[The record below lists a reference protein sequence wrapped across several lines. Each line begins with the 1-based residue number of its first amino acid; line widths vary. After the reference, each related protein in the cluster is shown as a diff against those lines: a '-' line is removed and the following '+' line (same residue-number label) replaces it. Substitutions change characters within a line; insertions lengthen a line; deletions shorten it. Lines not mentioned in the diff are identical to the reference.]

1 MDTFDLIV
9 IGAGPGG
16 YVCAFRAA
24 QLGLKV
30 ALVEKRATL
39 GGTCL
44 NVGCI
49 PSKALLHS
57 SEHVTWAK
65 QHARDHGIKLGSVE
79 VDLAAFMKRKDD
91 VVNKLVGG
99 VGQLAKA
106 RKITVITGAAEFTGP
121 KTIRVT
127 SSDPKTQNPESQT
140 PNSKPQTAAE
150 LTATNI
156 VIATGSAPVEL
167 PFMKFDG
174 KVIVSS
180 DDAIAFDAVPKK
192 LVVVGGGAI
201 GLELGSVW
209 SRLGSDVTVV
219 EFLPKIVATY
229 DDDIV
234 RNFTRI
240 LQKQGLKIETST
252 KVTGLQLKTQ
262 NPKLETAAVLTAEK
276 DSKPI
281 EFPADKVLLSVGRR
295 PFTDRLALD
304 KAGVQLDDKKRVKVD
319 DHLRTNVAGIW
330 AIGDVVAGPML
341 AHKAEEDG
349 VAVAEWIAGKH
360 GHVNWDLVPAIV
372 YTSPEVASVGL
383 GEDAAKAKG
392 LAVNVGKFNFAANG
406 RAIAADATDGYVK
419 IIADAKTDKILGA
432 QILGH
437 NAGELISEI
446 VTHMEYGGSAE
457 DLARTIHAHPTMSEA
472 VKEAGLAV
480 SKSAIHAL

>member
-1 MDTFDLIV
+1 MDSFDLIV

-30 ALVEKRATL
+30 ALVEKRPTL

-57 SEHVTWAK
+57 SEHLAWAK
-65 QHARDHGIKLGSVE
+65 HHAAEHGIKLGSVE
-79 VDLAAFMKRKDD
+79 FDLAAFLKRKDD
-91 VVNKLVGG
+91 VVTKLVGG
-99 VGQLAKA
+99 VSQLAKA
-106 RKITVITGAAEFTGP
+106 RKITVVTGAASFVSANQ
-121 KTIRVT
+121 ISV
-127 SSDPKTQNPESQT
+127 
-140 PNSKPQTAAE
+140 AASASE
-150 LTATNI
+150 PTRLTAKHI

-174 KVIVSS
+174 QTVVSS
-180 DDAIAFDAVPKK
+180 DHAIAFDSIPKK

-209 SRLGSDVTVV
+209 ARLGSDVTVV
-219 EFLPKIVATY
+219 EFLPKIAASY

-234 RNFTRI
+234 RNFTRL
-240 LQKQGLKIETST
+240 LQKQGLKIEVGA
-252 KVTGLQLKTQ
+252 KVTGFV
-262 NPKLETAAVLTAEK
+262 TAAAAGGPASAGSPAFGVLTAERGAEK
-276 DSKPI
+276 LS
-281 EFPADKVLLSVGRR
+281 FPADKVLVSVGRR
-295 PFTDRLALD
+295 PFTDGLGLE
-304 KAGVQLDDKKRVKVD
+304 KIGVQLDDKKRIKVD
-319 DHLRTNVAGIW
+319 AHLRTNAPGVW

-349 VAVAEWIAGKH
+349 VAVAEWIAGKA
-360 GHVNWDLVPAIV
+360 GHVNWDLVPAII
-372 YTSPEVASVGL
+372 YTNPEVASVGL
-383 GEDAAKAKG
+383 GEDAAKAAG
-392 LAVNVGKFNFAANG
+392 RAVNVGKFNFAANG
-406 RAIAADATDGYVK
+406 RAIAAGATDGYVK

-437 NAGELISEI
+437 NAGELISEV

-472 VKEAGLAV
+472 VKEAALAV

>member
-1 MDTFDLIV
+1 MDSSFDLIV

-57 SEHVTWAK
+57 SEHLVWAK
-65 QHARDHGIKLGSVE
+65 QHAAEHGIKLGSVE
-79 VDLAAFMKRKDD
+79 LDLAAFLKRKDD
-91 VVNKLVGG
+91 VVTKLVGG

-106 RKITVITGAAEFTGP
+106 RKITVVTGAASFVSANTVAVGDQ
-121 KTIRVT
+121 K
-127 SSDPKTQNPESQT
+127 
-140 PNSKPQTAAE
+140 
-150 LTATNI
+150 LTAKNT

-174 KVIVSS
+174 KTVVSS
-180 DDAIAFDAVPKK
+180 DHAIAFDSIPKK

-219 EFLPKIVATY
+219 EFLPKIIATY

-240 LQKQGLKIETST
+240 LQKQGLKIEVGA
-252 KVTGLQLKTQ
+252 KVTGFT
-262 NPKLETAAVLTAEK
+262 NGVLTAERDGK
-276 DSKPI
+276 KL
-281 EFPADKVLLSVGRR
+281 EFPADKVLVSVGRR
-295 PFTDRLALD
+295 PFTDSLGLD
-304 KAGVQLDDKKRVKVD
+304 KAGVQLDEKKRVKVD
-319 DHLRTNVAGIW
+319 GHLRTNVAGIW

-383 GEDAAKAKG
+383 GEDAAKAKS

-406 RAIAADATDGYVK
+406 RAIAAGATDGYAK

-437 NAGELISEI
+437 NAGELISEV
-446 VTHMEYGGSAE
+446 VTHLEYGGSAE

>member
-1 MDTFDLIV
+1 MDSFDVIV

-30 ALVEKRATL
+30 ALIEKRTTL

-57 SEHVTWAK
+57 SEHVAFAK
-65 QHARDHGIKLGSVE
+65 THAAAHGIKFGSVE
-79 VDLAAFMKRKDD
+79 IDLATMLKRKDE
-91 VVNKLVGG
+91 VVAKNTGG
-99 VGQLAKA
+99 LTLLAKGRKVAVLTGEASFTSATTLAVKGEKGTTEVTA
-106 RKITVITGAAEFTGP
+106 R
-121 KTIRVT
+121 
-127 SSDPKTQNPESQT
+127 
-140 PNSKPQTAAE
+140 
-150 LTATNI
+150 NI

-174 KVIVSS
+174 RTIVSS
-180 DDAIAFDAVPKK
+180 DHAIAFPEVPKK

-209 SRLGSDVTVV
+209 SRLGADVTVV
-219 EFLPKIVATY
+219 EFLPKIIATY

-234 RNFTRI
+234 RNFTRL
-240 LQKQGLKIETST
+240 LQKQGLKIEVGA
-252 KVTGLQLKTQ
+252 KVTGFAKG
-262 NPKLETAAVLTAEK
+262 VLSAERDGK
-276 DSKPI
+276 VL
-281 EFPADKVLLSVGRR
+281 EFPADKILVAVGRR
-295 PFTDRLALD
+295 PNTDSLGLD
-304 KAGVQLDDKKRVKVD
+304 KAGVELDDKKRVKVD
-319 DHLRTNVAGIW
+319 AHLRTNVANIW

-349 VAVAEWIAGKH
+349 VAVAEWIAGKA

-372 YTSPEVASVGL
+372 YTHPEVASVGL
-383 GEDAAKAKG
+383 GEDAAKAQG
-392 LAVNVGKFNFAANG
+392 VAVNIGKFNFAANG
-406 RAIAADATDGYVK
+406 RAIAADATDGFVK

-432 QILGH
+432 QILGT
-437 NAGELISEI
+437 NAGELISEV

-457 DLARTIHAHPTMSEA
+457 DLGRTIHAHPTMSEA
-472 VKEAGLAV
+472 IKEAGLAV
-480 SKSAIHAL
+480 SKSAIHGM